1 VPGSSFKVVTA
12 TAALDTGKFTP
23 NSQFYDPGYCIEY
36 GKEVRNAGNPEA
48 PETFGN
54 VTLFQGLQ
62 HSINSVFCNVG
73 KAIGAGTI
81 LDYMKRFGFY
91 KLPSIELPDSEMI
104 ASGLYNH
111 GRLFW
116 PKHPEFQVDPG
127 RLAFGQER
135 LKVTPLQM
143 AMVAATVANHG
154 VEMKPYL
161 VQRVVSP
168 AGKTV
173 TTAHPHAIATVMKPQ
188 TASELNA
195 MMQAV
200 VTGGTGTAAQI
211 PGIPVAGKT
220 GTAETA
226 AGSNVYTAWFI
237 AFAPADHPKIA
248 VAVVLEHQVGGFGGV
263 VSAPIAKQVMEA
275 LLK

>member
-1 VPGSSFKVVTA
+1 
-12 TAALDTGKFTP
+12 
-23 NSQFYDPGYCIEY
+23 
-36 GKEVRNAGNPEA
+36 
-48 PETFGN
+48 
-54 VTLFQGLQ
+54 
-62 HSINSVFCNVG
+62 VFCNVG

-81 LDYMKRFGFY
+81 LDYMKRFDFY
-91 KLPSIELPDSEMI
+91 KLPPIELPETEM
-104 ASGLYNH
+104 APSGLYNN
-111 GRLFW
+111 GRLFF
-116 PKHPEFQVDPG
+116 PKHPETQVDPG

-135 LKVTPLQM
+135 LQVTPLQM

-154 VEMKPYL
+154 VLMRPYL

-168 AGKTV
+168 QGKTV
-173 TTAHPHAIATVMKPQ
+173 TSAHPHVIAHVMKRQ
-188 TASELNA
+188 TADELNS

-220 GTAETA
+220 GTAET
-226 AGSNVYTAWFI
+226 GRGNIYTAWFI
-237 AFAPADHPKIA
+237 AFAPANDPKVAIA
-248 VAVVLEHQVGGFGGV
+248 VVVENQPGGFGGK